1 MQEASP
7 QKSESFKL
15 PKNESDEKK
24 PSLFG
29 SNKAPEPLHN
39 ATAEVKPSA
48 SLFNSNF
55 SPAPPSAISGGL
67 FGAPKAGTSLFGNQ
81 S

>member
-48 SLFNSNF
+48 SLFNSN
-55 SPAPPSAISGGL
+55 SDNRCASA
-67 FGAPKAGTSLFGNQ
+67 TSVTCT
-81 S
+81 